1 MGSRSGGSPGPEG
14 PALRL
19 VLPVSLALACEPLG
33 AARGPAP
40 APAGRLVASPAAL
53 DLGLVRVGEDAP
65 TTATFTV
72 ENTSARPIVLSGHDE
87 PLDRAGPVD
96 GAFSVDAPGPA
107 LRLAP
112 GERRRFTVTFDP
124 PTDGAYEAELRLLPG
139 AERLRLRG
147 SADAPV
153 LAVRAPS
160 AAVAPYGCAARVAA
174 TLRNDGERPLLLD
187 GLAVDGPGWST
198 SAPATAF
205 TLAPG
210 RSLAVDLVF
219 APAWGDDP
227 AAPAALRFTTNDRLA
242 PAVALPLTG
251 LPLRGAARAEDFA
264 LRPPSAAD
272 LLIVAET
279 DGVLDAHTDKLR
291 AALPGL
297 LDAFAAA
304 DADLHV
310 AATTTGAACPA
321 GDPAVVTPA
330 LPPDRRLRALLDAL
344 DAPAD
349 PAASVVDVAAAALAA
364 DTPGACLDGF
374 RRARAPLAVLF
385 VTGRPEPTGR
395 DAAALDAALRAPAAD
410 ALPLQVHA
418 ALNPTDTPCAGARY
432 ADGTAALVL
441 RTGGVLIDLCAP
453 DWTDGL
459 AALADTTLAAARGPD
474 RLVLAARPVRDSLAV
489 TVGGAPT
496 EDWAWIDAENA
507 VLIDAT
513 DDRPA
518 GTPVTVTYEA
528 ALDCPSE

>member
-1 MGSRSGGSPGPEG
+1 MCSSYR
-14 PALRL
+14 
-19 VLPVSLALACEPLG
+19 
-33 AARGPAP
+33 

-53 DLGLVRVGEDAP
+53 DLGLVRVGADAP

-72 ENTSARPIVLSGHDE
+72 ENTRATAVVLSGHDE
-87 PLDRAGPVD
+87 PLDRAGPAD
-96 GAFSVDAPGPA
+96 GAFTVDAPGPA

-124 PTDGAYEAELRLLPG
+124 PTDGTYEAELRLLPG

-147 SADAPV
+147 SAHAPV
-153 LAVRAPS
+153 LTVRPPS

-174 TLRNDGERPLLLD
+174 TLANDGERPLT
-187 GLAVDGPGWST
+187 VDALTVEGPGWST

-219 APAWGDDP
+219 APTWGDDP
-227 AAPAALRFTTNDRLA
+227 DAPAALRFTTNDRLA
-242 PAVALPLTG
+242 PARAVPLTG
-251 LPLRGAARAEDFA
+251 IALRGAPRAEDFT
-264 LRPPSAAD
+264 LRPPTAAD

-291 AALPGL
+291 AGLPAL

-310 AATTTGAACPA
+310 AALTTGGACPA

-349 PAASVVDVAAAALAA
+349 PAASVVDLAAAALAA

-374 RRARAPLAVLF
+374 RRARAPLGVLF

-395 DAAALDAALRAPAAD
+395 DAEALADALRAPAAD
-410 ALPLQVHA
+410 ALPLRVHA
-418 ALNPTDTPCAGARY
+418 ALNPSDTPCAGARY
-432 ADGTAALVL
+432 ADGTASLVL
-441 RTGGVLIDLCAP
+441 ATEGVLIDLCAP
-453 DWTDGL
+453 DWSDGL
-459 AALADTTLAAARGPD
+459 AALVDTTLAAARGPD
-474 RLVLAARPVRDSLAV
+474 RLVLAARPVLPSVQV
-489 TVGGAPT
+489 TLDGAPT
-496 EDWAWIDAENA
+496 ADWSWLDAENA
-507 VLIDAT
+507 VLMDT
-513 DDRPA
+513 TEGRPA
-518 GTPVTVTYEA
+518 GTPVTITYEA
-528 ALDCPSE
+528 ALDCPGG